1 MKDKPAAQRRRPGSG
16 STIPTRRDD
25 GVSKP
30 TPDGC
35 TVLTDAAAG
44 RRPILASWFR
54 RCTLLLAL
62 STCQEAHTPPPI
74 VLRPCGSMSSLAPV
88 LFAHAPRRGA
98 HTVRSSARS
107 SPTAAADRRTTSFLL
122 RLVYSRVTNV
132 TKKKCSEGR
141 EKTITR
147 GAPRARGERAA
158 SGRLGRTP
166 PRREICI
173 ANAHPG
179 TDKRA
184 YKCRFSKKGTSRYAV
199 PTPHAPAAERR
210 SSVILYDVD
219 RTAAR
224 AAHSQEAQRSQIH
237 TVRR

>member
-107 SPTAAADRRTTSFLL
+107 SPTAAAEERLL
-122 RLVYSRVTNV
+122 SYFGWFTVGYSSRVTNV

-147 GAPRARGERAA
+147 GAPRARGERAPC
-158 SGRLGRTP
+158 GRLATTRPRDLHRGRD
-166 PRREICI
+166 
-173 ANAHPG
+173 PG
-179 TDKRA
+179 DGQA
-184 YKCRFSKKGTSRYAV
+184 G
-199 PTPHAPAAERR
+199 
-210 SSVILYDVD
+210 L
-219 RTAAR
+219 
-224 AAHSQEAQRSQIH
+224 
-237 TVRR
+237 